1 MVARTPGQTS
11 NPGWE
16 LYTKCVQMV
25 NENKVSVKNA
35 FDLHLI
41 DHMDDIVDSFMGGRK
56 RPAPGTPGGTAARGR
71 QRDREEVEAEHRFHE
86 ASCTV
91 EASAKI
97 YACRVDCV
105 HTDTYRVLGGLSSAD
120 MGDDDEG
127 EQGGEQGA
135 SKRRRRMCGVNT
147 LERNE
152 ANIILQHMEADEQ
165 SDPMFRRMAA
175 AFDAGGAAGLLLNK
189 LQVAEDMSLVFNGD
203 VPLKRAK
210 QLARPLFTGEQPD
223 VAVSALGLGD
233 PCTAA
238 ERIGEA
244 RVCPD
249 VEQFRKMLYG
259 NVSMEAPLPI
269 ALEKMLA
276 LPAPAATSDDAAG
289 TSQALVPVE
298 GGVPENGTGVASAP
312 LISEVL
318 VPVADGSVTEGAG
331 LTPSQDLVPITYGPG
346 EGSPQAPV
354 PSVPHKVEKE
364 EKVEVADG
372 TSTPTAI
379 GAGQSQG
386 VSPLPFAEQ
395 EAKEEEKPLAVV
407 QSLPS
412 NNAIAFDELFEK
424 FCSGAVSQ
432 QQFAYV
438 DQELKEP
445 PDTEEAESA
454 AAKAV
459 ASADFSNI
467 EGFIDD
473 SAGAVAL
480 VPDDETPS
488 AQTSQREKRKPV
500 VDLIGDE
507 LNRPVKPIETE
518 PAHKHQLSEKA
529 VHWQLNKDVPPFMT
543 NRITM
548 PSWPQWSKCD
558 FACLGLRR
566 HLMLKLL
573 KTPDPSGDGPHS
585 FSDLYSTVVVHNPDV
600 FPWNTGKVKVATG
613 RREDDM
619 RDARRG
625 GEVGLDDEG
634 AKEDLDASGLPVHL
648 DLDPQD
654 LFVGPEDTVVPDI
667 EEAEDTENNEHGGAG
682 RGVGQAV
689 VAVSSSLVGSPGGPA
704 TANGNS
710 GTGTADTGQGIA
722 SKFVDV
728 KRVKKHLW
736 DCISDDLADARA
748 MRRQSSDTE
757 ISFQGLV
764 DRTVKRLPKGEV
776 ENLSPAVCFICALH
790 LCNEKTLELVP
801 NASEP
806 LGDFKVMGPPS

>member
-1 MVARTPGQTS
+1 MALVSRSPGQTNS
-11 NPGWE
+11 TLGWE
-16 LYTKCVQMV
+16 LYSKCVQLV

-56 RPAPGTPGGTAARGR
+56 RAAPGTPSGTPRKAR
-71 QRDREEVEAEHRFHE
+71 QRDQEEVEAEHRFHE

-135 SKRRRRMCGVNT
+135 AKRRRRMCGVNT

-152 ANIILQHMEADEQ
+152 ANIILQHLEADEQ

-189 LQVAEDMSLVFNGD
+189 LHVAEDMSLIFNGD
-203 VPLKRAK
+203 VPLTRAA
-210 QLARPLFTGEQPD
+210 QLAPPLFTKERPD
-223 VAVSALGLGD
+223 VSASALGLGD
-233 PCTAA
+233 PSAA
-238 ERIGEA
+238 ASCIGEA

-259 NVSMEAPLPI
+259 NAKPEAPLPI
-269 ALEKMLA
+269 ALEELLA
-276 LPAPAATSDDAAG
+276 ITDPATASDKPADVPG
-289 TSQALVPVE
+289 MSQALVPME
-298 GGVPENGTGVASAP
+298 GGSEAP
-312 LISEVL
+312 VISEVL
-318 VPVADGSVTEGAG
+318 VPVADGSMTEGTGSAV
-331 LTPSQDLVPITYGPG
+331 LASQDLVPAT
-346 EGSPQAPV
+346 PQVLAPT
-354 PSVPHKVEKE
+354 VPHKVEKD
-364 EKVEVADG
+364 EKVEPADG
-372 TSTPTAI
+372 TSTPTATGI
-379 GAGQSQG
+379 GESQG
-386 VSPLPFAEQ
+386 LSPLPFADK
-395 EAKEEEKPLAVV
+395 EASQAKAETIVDIV
-407 QSLPS
+407 QSIPS
-412 NNAIAFDELFEK
+412 NSAIAFDELFEK
-424 FCSGAVSQ
+424 FCSGPVLQ

-438 DQELKEP
+438 DQELARP
-445 PDTEEAESA
+445 PDTHEAEA
-454 AAKAV
+454 AAAEATAAT
-459 ASADFSNI
+459 ASADFSNM

-473 SAGAVAL
+473 AGAAL
-480 VPDDETPS
+480 VLLPDDETPS
-488 AQTSQREKRKPV
+488 AQPSQREKRKPV
-500 VDLIGDE
+500 VDLVGDDF
-507 LNRPVKPIETE
+507 NKGGVKPIETE

-558 FACLGLRR
+558 FACIGLRR
-566 HLMLKLL
+566 HLMLKLQRMS
-573 KTPDPSGDGPHS
+573 DPPGDGPHS

-600 FPWNTGKVKVATG
+600 FPWNTGKVKVTPN
-613 RREDDM
+613 RRDDEL

-625 GEVGLDDEG
+625 GESGLDDAG
-634 AKEDLDASGLPVHL
+634 AEEVIDASGLPVHL

-654 LFVGPEDTVVPDI
+654 LFVGPDDVVVPDI
-667 EEAEDTENNEHGGAG
+667 EEAEDAG
-682 RGVGQAV
+682 HEQGGQAV
-689 VAVSSSLVGSPGGPA
+689 VAVSPGGSPGGPA
-704 TANGNS
+704 AANGNS
-710 GTGTADTGQGIA
+710 SANDLSLGTGTADAGQGIA

-748 MRRQSSDTE
+748 MRRQSTDAE

-764 DRTVKRLPKGEV
+764 DRTVKRLPRGEV

-790 LCNEKTLELVP
+790 LCNEKTLELMP
-801 NASEP
+801 NESEP
-806 LGDFKVMGPPS
+806 LGDFKVVGPPS